1 MTACVQSPDPPKTRP
16 VAGERRAGGTMRLNM
31 LRGQPASLDPIR
43 VNSKVGDDIAL
54 QVFDRLV
61 TFDESMTLRGE
72 LAQRWDVSDD
82 GRLLTFHLRT
92 DVFFHNDPCFP
103 NGKGRR
109 FVARDVVLN
118 LQRCCR
124 AADGSV
130 AAWAFV
136 DRVVGAR
143 DVVEGRSQD
152 VSGIVA
158 IDDSTVRIELLRPDN
173 TFLGALANA
182 LGGIMAPEAWQK
194 YGSAVGRHPVGTG
207 PFILHSWKDDIRM
220 TMVRN
225 PSYWQMDSVGNRL
238 PYLDSIVVTFLTND
252 NQQLTAFQQGYLD
265 ECTGIP
271 IEAFPLMV
279 DTTSWTLRG
288 RYERYVLQHAP
299 AWCTWFV
306 DMHTA
311 RPPFNNVH
319 LRRALAY
326 AVDRHRLVRYVLAG
340 MPWSAAHHG
349 IVPDVLPWYD
359 TDSVRGIGFDPSRA
373 RSELALAI
381 QDGVDC
387 SSITLALY
395 SEPRLRRTAEAL
407 QGMWRDVLGIDVALK
422 QLNFATFL
430 EQSEGG
436 HLMMWATRWYG
447 DYPDPETFLGLYNGD
462 LLPSDPQAPSYPN
475 STRYRDPSVAGWIRR
490 GVSAGT
496 TDERARAYRL
506 AEQRIVDD
514 APSVILFHDRH
525 VRLLQPWVR
534 NYRLDPMARIVLKT
548 VWFHS

>member
-1 MTACVQSPDPPKTRP
+1 MVACVQTPDPPQTRP
-16 VAGERRAGGTMRLNM
+16 LQGDRRAGGTMRLNM

-61 TFDESMTLRGE
+61 TFDASMTLRGE
-72 LAQRWDVSDD
+72 LAHRWDVSND
-82 GRLLTFHLRT
+82 GRFLTFYLRT
-92 DVFFHNDPCFP
+92 DVRFHDDPCFP
-103 NGKGRR
+103 DGKGRR
-109 FVARDVVLN
+109 LVARDVMLN
-118 LQRCCR
+118 LHRCCR
-124 AADGSV
+124 PAEGSV

-143 DVVEGRSQD
+143 DVVEGRSRD

-158 IDDSTVRIELLRPDN
+158 INDSTVQIELLRPDN

-182 LGGIMAPEAWQK
+182 LGGVLAPEAWQH
-194 YGSAVGRHPVGTG
+194 YGTAVGRHPVGTG
-207 PFILHSWKDDIRM
+207 PFMLRAWKDDVH
-220 TMVRN
+220 MVMERN
-225 PSYWQMDSVGNRL
+225 PSYWQKDSLGNRL
-238 PYLDSIVVTFLTND
+238 PYLDSIVVTFITND
-252 NQQLTAFQQGYLD
+252 NQQLTAFEQGYLD
-265 ECTGIP
+265 ECSSIP

-279 DTTSWTLRG
+279 DTTTWTLRG
-288 RYERYVLQHAP
+288 RYGRFQLQHSP

-311 RPPFNNVH
+311 RPPFDNVH
-319 LRRALAY
+319 LRRAFAY

-340 MPWSAAHHG
+340 MPWSVAHHG
-349 IVPDVLPWYD
+349 IVPDVLPWYEASRV
-359 TDSVRGIGFDPSRA
+359 TGIGFDPARA
-373 RSELALAI
+373 KAELALAI
-381 QDGVDC
+381 RDGADC
-387 SSITLALY
+387 SSISLALY

-407 QGMWRDVLGIDVALK
+407 QGMWRDVLGIDVTLK
-422 QLNFATFL
+422 QMNFATFL

-462 LLPSDPQAPSYPN
+462 LLPSDPHAPSYPN
-475 STRYRDPSVAGWIRR
+475 STRYRNSTVTALIRQ
-490 GVSAGT
+490 GVSARSSHDRST
-496 TDERARAYRL
+496 AYGV
-506 AEQRIVDD
+506 AEQRIVDE
-514 APSVILFHDRH
+514 APSVMLFYDRH

-534 NYRLDPMARIVLKT
+534 NYHLDPMSRIILKN